1 MTPLA
6 WRAKAALLFTREMGV
21 PWAVRRAIYQ
31 IRLRSGL
38 LERRLPAARWEDL
51 DDSALFRDPVLNNSR
66 AYLQYRRTQA
76 PVFFFAPQEPPAWR
90 RYFQVWDRAAQDH
103 VLYRAARVLEGRL
116 RYFGHLELKT
126 GAPPAWH
133 RNPLTGEE
141 SDPHL
146 HWSRVPDHAGGDIKL
161 LWEPS
166 RFGFVYDLIRAQARY
181 PHPAWGHTFW
191 LWLRHWARH
200 NQPNRGVNWKCGQEV
215 AVRLWAWC
223 FGLYAFQDQA
233 APEDVALLARM
244 AHFTARRIEGN
255 ISYALQQQNNHGVN
269 EALGLWLAG
278 VVFPELRQA
287 NRWEQMGRRLFQEQV
302 ARLFY
307 SDGAF
312 SQHSATYQRFVLQA
326 GLAALALARQQ
337 GREFSPATGDT
348 LRRAWEWLVG
358 LLDRESGQLPNY
370 GSNDGAVLHQLTDC
384 AYRDF
389 RPVIQAGALFFT
401 GRRELP
407 AGPWDEEALWLLG
420 EDCLAAENRSPQ
432 EVVPVDAPGGCLV
445 LRSAQGMAML
455 RCGRPRF
462 RMTQAD
468 MLHLDLWWQGVNLA
482 QDPGTYSYNLP
493 PPWDNALAASRYHNT
508 VTVDGKE
515 QARRL
520 GRFLWAPA
528 PAGRVLARRRPSHG
542 RWEYLEVAQDCYRRL
557 NPPVEHRRGLLRL
570 PGEVW
575 VVLDRLECRQ
585 GRDYRLHWLLPCL
598 EHRRDPEG
606 IWLETPRGEYHVAW
620 GSEPGPPESDLLSGQ
635 ENDPR
640 GWVSDSYLH
649 RRPGLSL
656 ALEVRAANCWFY
668 TVFAPGEL
676 DVQWRGDMLVINQEF
691 EVGLT
696 DGGEL
701 SRHTLLANLRLAGHE
716 EREPV

>member
-1 MTPLA
+1 MTSLA
-6 WRAKAALLFTREMGV
+6 WRAKSALLFMREMGL
-21 PWAVRRAIYQ
+21 PWVSRRALYQ
-31 IRLRSGL
+31 MRLRTGL
-38 LERRLPAARWEDL
+38 LEWRLPAASWEEL
-51 DDSALFRDPVLNNSR
+51 DDSSLFRDPALNDPR
-66 AYLQYRRTQA
+66 AYLQYRRAQA
-76 PVFFFAPQEPPAWR
+76 PAFFFVSERPQAWR
-90 RYFQVWDRAAQDH
+90 RHFQVWDRETEDP
-103 VLYRAARVLEGRL
+103 VLLRAARLLDGRL
-116 RYFGHLELKT
+116 RYFGHLELEA

-146 HWSRVPDHAGGDIKL
+146 HWSRVPDHACGDIKL
-161 LWEPS
+161 VWEPS
-166 RFGFVYDLIRAQARY
+166 RFGFVYDLVRAEARH

-200 NQPNRGVNWKCGQEV
+200 NQPNRGANWKCGQEA

-223 FGLYAFQDQA
+223 FGLYAFLPQASPQDLM
-233 APEDVALLARM
+233 LLARM
-244 AHFTARRIEGN
+244 VHFTARRIEGN
-255 ISYALQQQNNHGVN
+255 ISYALEQQNNHGIN

-278 VVFPELRQA
+278 ALFPELQLA
-287 NRWEQMGRRLFQEQV
+287 AHWEEKGRRLFEEQV

-307 SDGAF
+307 PDGAF

-326 GLAALALARQQ
+326 GLAALALARRQ
-337 GREFSPATGDT
+337 GREFSPATRQT

-389 RPVIQAGALFFT
+389 RPVVQAGALFFT

-407 AGPWDEEALWLLG
+407 VGAWDEEALWLLG
-420 EDCLAAENRSPQ
+420 EDCLAAESHPSQ
-432 EVVPVDAPGGCLV
+432 IPVSAEAPGDCRV
-445 LRSAQGMAML
+445 LRGQEGMAML

-468 MLHLDLWWQGVNLA
+468 MLHLDIWWRGINLA

-493 PPWDNALAASRYHNT
+493 PPWDNALAASRHHNT
-508 VTVDGKE
+508 VTVDGEE
-515 QARRL
+515 QAHRL

-528 PAGRVLARRRPSHG
+528 PSGRVLAVRSPSHR
-542 RWEYLEVAQDCYRRL
+542 RWEYLEAAQDCYRRL
-557 NPPVEHRRGLLRL
+557 NPPVEHRRGILRL
-570 PGEVW
+570 PGDTW
-575 VVLDRLECRQ
+575 LVLDRLQCRQ
-585 GRDYRLHWLLPCL
+585 ARRYRLHWLLPLL
-598 EHRRDPEG
+598 EHWRDPEG

-656 ALEVRAANCWFY
+656 ALEVQAPVCWFY
-668 TVFAPGEL
+668 TVFAPGGAE
-676 DVQWRGDMLVINQEF
+676 VRWREGVLSVDDIEVDLATEGDLSGGTLVRCLR
-691 EVGLT
+691 V
-696 DGGEL
+696 
-701 SRHTLLANLRLAGHE
+701 SRHGEKESL
-716 EREPV
+716 